1 MPGISLSAWVTVV
14 KKTDE
19 NAGRQRAFF
28 PWGLVKGEALKDQFP
43 LGTTKTP
50 EGRDK
55 DCWPLSFVDRR
66 AWQWLVH
73 VLFPFSSR
81 PFARMWVH
89 YMSSLWLFRHVKVTL
104 WLTKEA
110 KSDFSDVIRQDSTQ
124 KEERLEIEVYCFGE
138 VAWCERQD
146 LEQITPRERVS
157 GVCAV
162 SRRP

>member
-43 LGTTKTP
+43 LGPTKTP

-55 DCWPLSFVDRR
+55 DCWPLSWTGGVDSD
-66 AWQWLVH
+66 WFMYFSLFHH
-73 VLFPFSSR
+73 VLLPGCEYIICPPCGFFVMLRLP
-81 PFARMWVH
+81 
-89 YMSSLWLFRHVKVTL
+89 

-124 KEERLEIEVYCFGE
+124 KEERLEIEVCCFGE
-138 VAWCERQD
+138 VAWCKRQD

-162 SRRP
+162 SQRP